1 MKNRIKYLDG
11 LRFYAIL
18 NVILLHVIAI
28 FRWKY
33 FNVNTLNFS
42 FLAFLDSFTRV
53 GIPLFFMITGI
64 LMFQKKDEPYKDFL
78 KKRVLKLVDAYLV
91 ACIVYYIYHV
101 IVDKTGISIYNFL
114 RLTTSQSIEYHLWF
128 MPVIIMIYLFIPFLK
143 KIAIHCDKKELETL
157 ILVVF
162 LLSNVLMGC
171 RTLLDSRG
179 YDLMGHFTVSKLLGY
194 SNYLFLGYYLHKYS
208 PKISKKLIIMSILS
222 ILFIPILSVFIST
235 NSINDFFLDSLSPLV
250 FFPSCLVL
258 LFFKEKEPFQKQY
271 TFFHKMNPYIFY
283 VYLIHVLF
291 LSIIHTL
298 FLRRFTEYNLLLDL
312 VYIIILFV
320 VVSVLSFSSVIL
332 FEKIRKW
339 LEKHHEIISLI
350 FIQFIS
356 YFFILFFSI
365 IIINLILNPYHFIKC
380 NYLDM
385 ILGIIFIIGLFY
397 LINKYKDFIFKNKII
412 NIIMII
418 LYIIFQIIIINCF
431 MVKPSWDF
439 GSVYLIARDYVLLKD
454 ATLGSA
460 YLYMCDNNIPITLF
474 FVILFK
480 IACFIGLK
488 SYLLGVGITVNLI
501 IIDISLFYIYLL
513 LNRINKNLAKPFFIF
528 CLFFSPLIFY
538 LPIFYTDTITL
549 LFIVIPLYYL
559 YEYFFIKK
567 NFHNIIISGL
577 FLGVGGVL
585 KATVFIPF
593 IAIIIY
599 AILKRQNGYKT
610 FLTWMIFLVLI
621 PVMGNRMITHTF
633 FSQERLKEERIPIN
647 HYIMIGLENNGG
659 FSDSLYKL
667 TTNTS
672 GEENRKKI
680 ENERIKNRLEE
691 LKKNHGFI
699 AFYNR
704 KISYTWTDGTFFSY
718 EKLRRKPYHKKYT
731 KYVLSDKGEDRLY
744 RALSN
749 AKWFILLLLMVVGT
763 VLKKYLRKELR
774 DFQFILNLSIIGL
787 LLFLLIWETRSRY
800 LVNYSPIFL
809 VNAYIGLNAIINY
822 YKEKKIKE

>member
-33 FNVNTLNFS
+33 FNVDTLNFS
-42 FLAFLDSFTRV
+42 LLAFLDSFTRV

-64 LMFQKKDEPYKDFL
+64 LMFQKKDEPYKEFL
-78 KKRVLKLVDAYLV
+78 KKRVLKLGIAYFI
-91 ACIVYYIYHV
+91 ACIIYYIYHV
-101 IVDKTGISIYNFL
+101 IVDHTGISIYNFL
-114 RLTTSQSIEYHLWF
+114 RLTTSQLVEYHLWF

-143 KIAIHCDKKELETL
+143 KIAIHCNKKELETF

-162 LLSNVLMGC
+162 LLSNILMGF
-171 RTLLDSRG
+171 RTILDSRG
-179 YDLMGHFTVSKLLGY
+179 FDLMGHFTVSKLMGY
-194 SNYLFLGYYLHKYS
+194 CNYLFLGYYLHKYS
-208 PKISKKLIIMSILS
+208 PKISKKLVIASIVSIL
-222 ILFIPILSVFIST
+222 LIPFLTIFIST
-235 NSINDFFLDSLSPLV
+235 DTINDFFLDSLSPLV
-250 FFPSCLVL
+250 FFPSVLVL
-258 LFFKEKEPFQKQY
+258 LFFKEKEPLKKY
-271 TFFHKMNPYIFY
+271 NSFFHKMNPYIFY

-291 LSIIHTL
+291 LSIIHNQ
-298 FLRRFTEYNLLLDL
+298 FLRRFMESNLLLDL
-312 VYIIILFV
+312 VYIVILFV
-320 VVSVLSFSSVIL
+320 VVSVLSFTSVIV

-339 LEKHHEIISLI
+339 IDDHYETIRLV

-356 YFFILFFSI
+356 YFFILMFSI
-365 IIINLILNPYHFIKC
+365 VILNLIINPYQFIKF
-380 NYLDM
+380 NYFDM
-385 ILGIIFIIGLFY
+385 ILGIIFLIGLFY
-397 LINKYKDFIFKNKII
+397 LLNKYKDFIWKNKIV

-431 MVKPSWDF
+431 LVKPTWDF
-439 GSVYLIARDYVLLKD
+439 GSVYLIARDYVTVKN
-454 ATLGSA
+454 ATLGSS

-474 FVILFK
+474 FVIIFK
-480 IACFIGLK
+480 IASLIGLK
-488 SYLLGVGITVNLI
+488 SHLLGVGITINVI
-501 IIDISLFYIYLL
+501 IIDISLFYTYLL
-513 LNRINKNLAKPFFIF
+513 LDKMNKNIAKPFFIF
-528 CLFFSPLIFY
+528 CLFFSPLVFY

-599 AILKRQNGYKT
+599 AILKRENGYKS
-610 FLTWMIFLVLI
+610 FLAWMILLVLI

-633 FSQERLKEERIPIN
+633 FSKERLQEERIPIN
-647 HYIMIGLENNGG
+647 HYIMIGLENDGG

-667 TTNTS
+667 TTSTS

-680 ENERIKNRLEE
+680 ENERIQTRLEE
-691 LKKNHGFI
+691 LKDNHGFL

-718 EKLRRKPYHKKYT
+718 EKLRRKPYHKEYT

-744 RALSN
+744 WALSN

-763 VLKKYLRKELR
+763 VLKKYLRNDIR

-809 VNAYIGLNAIINY
+809 INGYIGLNAIINY
-822 YKEKKIKE
+822 RKDKQGVK